1 MEIFTDKGLKLLAGF
16 FGVGFLFGLLT
27 GVVGFTMAI
36 DVMAQAVGA
45 K

>member
-1 MEIFTDKGLKLLAGF
+1 MDLFTDKGLKLLAGF

-27 GVVGFTMAI
+27 GVVGFTMA
-36 DVMAQAVGA
+36 VELMAQAAGA